1 MTSDA
6 SLPARPVLKEFVM
19 RFAPVA
25 IAISMLAAVSG
36 SAGLANGQQ
45 TDARAQVLVA
55 EGEAQLSAGD
65 VQAAIDSFEAALVI
79 EPGQSDIYVHLA
91 QAARQDGLQGKAIRY
106 YREALKRD
114 PENVAAISGEGEALA
129 EKGAIDNAREILVR
143 VQDLC
148 SSECMEAT
156 ELAAAIE
163 RGPIMPVVTAEAA
176 TSEVAVSAN

>member
-1 MTSDA
+1 
-6 SLPARPVLKEFVM
+6 M

-36 SAGLANGQQ
+36 SAGLANGEQL
-45 TDARAQVLVA
+45 DARAQALVA
-55 EGEAQLSAGD
+55 EGRTKLAAGD

-79 EPGQSDIYVHLA
+79 EPGHSAIYVQLA
-91 QAARQDGLQGKAIRY
+91 EAAREDGLQGKAIRY
-106 YREALKRD
+106 YRDALKHD

-129 EKGAIDNAREILVR
+129 EKGAIDNARELLVR

-148 SSECMEAT
+148 GGECMEAT

-163 RGPIMPVVTAEAA
+163 RGPILPVVTAEASSGDS
-176 TSEVAVSAN
+176 TVSAN